1 MKDKIVMR
9 KRRPIWRLILLP
21 TIALVMVSS
30 TILPQASFA
39 STQASVAI
47 GNLQD
52 STKDIN
58 QTISTTEVLIA
69 PSNAPNLNILGQPP
83 PSAHGLF
90 PGELFPVGVH
100 PKSIALG
107 DLNGDDALDA
117 VTANG
122 GDDSISV
129 LLGKDDYSFTPQS
142 SYDVGHGPRYVALAD
157 LDGDL
162 VLDAVVANEY
172 DNSISVLLGSGNGT
186 FTTQFSYQV
195 GSPFQTNHILS
206 STPSP
211 LRHAPCGDIERLR
224 QAGLTPKVTHG
235 LPEQAVEALRSKMGL
250 PKDADVDATRLVQLL
265 GELAYF
271 ASTLDQVVWS
281 TWHHL
286 AARSTIRRRAPVRA
300 SAGRFVA
307 GDEDTSRSQV
317 ADGLELLRQITA
329 SLVSAVS
336 KCGELFGG
344 PHLARFSP
352 DAIERLVRIEG
363 TSWIKAKEVQYWE
376 KYRQLFAELS
386 VASIQKEIEDVIS
399 KYVEDVM
406 KGLGRRTS

>member
-1 MKDKIVMR
+1 MAEPASDRSKQIAAAANRLRMIQIDFADRPVDERTAYLSEELSRAMENVIPQDREAFLQELMARFPTWDPNVEA
-9 KRRPIWRLILLP
+9 RPIEQQPAVRSE
-21 TIALVMVSS
+21 TD
-30 TILPQASFA
+30 QRE
-39 STQASVAI
+39 
-47 GNLQD
+47 LQD
-52 STKDIN
+52 
-58 QTISTTEVLIA
+58 
-69 PSNAPNLNILGQPP
+69 PSFL
-83 PSAHGLF
+83 
-90 PGELFPVGVH
+90 
-100 PKSIALG
+100 
-107 DLNGDDALDA
+107 
-117 VTANG
+117 VT
-122 GDDSISV
+122 
-129 LLGKDDYSFTPQS
+129 
-142 SYDVGHGPRYVALAD
+142 RLAD
-157 LDGDL
+157 LAPGL
-162 VLDAVVANEY
+162 SQQQRQAV
-172 DNSISVLLGSGNGT
+172 
-186 FTTQFSYQV
+186 
-195 GSPFQTNHILS
+195 
-206 STPSP
+206 
-211 LRHAPCGDIERLR
+211 IERLR